1 MSEAAVPVAV
11 RTTVS
16 EPKTGAVEL
25 SVIIPTFN
33 ERGNVQL
40 VVKHLDKALS
50 GIRWEAIFVDDDSPD
65 GTAAAIKEIAAYD
78 PRIRCL
84 RRVSHRGLA
93 GACIDGILFS
103 ASPYVAVMDADL
115 QHDQTLLVRML
126 DTLRTGRVDL
136 VIGSRY
142 TTGGSAGGLGK
153 GRDAISRFATILAQR
168 LGRVSLTDP
177 MSGFFMMRR
186 DCFEPIAEDLATQG
200 FKILLDIVITTRGR
214 LRIVEIPYVFAART
228 HGESKL
234 DAQVIMDFIGLL
246 LAKATGG
253 AVTPRFL
260 TFALVGI
267 IGLSVHL
274 VVLRA
279 ALLTF
284 GMEFTAAQAVAV
296 LTAMTTNFFLNNAL
310 TYRDKQFKGLA
321 ILPGLL
327 GFYAVSAVGAIANI
341 GMATWLYADR
351 PVWWLAGAAGALM
364 GAVWNYSMST
374 LFVWRVR

>member
-1 MSEAAVPVAV
+1 MSEAAVPAGV
-11 RTTVS
+11 RTAVLML
-16 EPKTGAVEL
+16 ENGAVDL

-33 ERGNVQL
+33 ERGNVQA
-40 VVKHLDKALS
+40 VVKQLDRALS
-50 GIRWEAIFVDDDSPD
+50 GIRWEAIFVDDNSPD
-65 GTAAAIKEIAAYD
+65 GTAAAIKEIAVRD

-84 RRVSHRGLA
+84 RRVSRRGLA
-93 GACIDGILFS
+93 GACIEGILFS
-103 ASPYVAVMDADL
+103 ASPFVAVMDADL
-115 QHDQTLLVRML
+115 QHDQTLLVRMF
-126 DTLRTGRVDL
+126 DTLRAGSADL

-142 TTGGSAGGLGK
+142 AAGGGAGGLGK

-168 LGRVSLTDP
+168 ISRVSLTDP

-186 DCFEPIAEDLATQG
+186 DCFEPIADNLATQG
-200 FKILLDIVITTRGR
+200 FKILLDIVVTARGR
-214 LRIVEIPYVFAART
+214 LRIVELPYVFAART

-234 DAQVIMDFIGLL
+234 DGQVVMDFIGLL

-267 IGLSVHL
+267 IGLCVHL
-274 VVLRA
+274 LVLRSA
-279 ALLTF
+279 MLTL
-284 GMEFTAAQAVAV
+284 GIEFISAQAIAT
-296 LTAMTTNFFLNNAL
+296 LIAMTTNFFLNNAL
-310 TYRDKQFKGLA
+310 TYRDRKLKGFA

-374 LFVWRVR
+374 VFVWRVR

>member
-1 MSEAAVPVAV
+1 MSETAVPVRTAV
-11 RTTVS
+11 SKR
-16 EPKTGAVEL
+16 ETGAVEL
-25 SVIIPTFN
+25 SVIVPTFN
-33 ERGNVQL
+33 ERGNVRA
-40 VVKHLDKALS
+40 VVKQLDTTLS
-50 GIRWEAIFVDDDSPD
+50 GIFWEAIFVDDDSPD
-65 GTAAAIKEIAAYD
+65 GTASAIKEIAARD
-78 PRIRCL
+78 PRVRCL
-84 RRVSHRGLA
+84 RRVSRRGLA

-115 QHDQTLLVRML
+115 QHDQSLLVSML
-126 DTLRTGRVDL
+126 DILSAGTVDL
-136 VIGSRY
+136 VVGSRY
-142 TTGGSAGGLGK
+142 AEGGSAAGFTS
-153 GRDAISRFATILAQR
+153 GRNAISRFATILAQHLSR
-168 LGRVSLTDP
+168 TSLTDP

-186 DCFEPIAEDLATQG
+186 DCFDPIADKLATQG
-200 FKILLDIVITTRGR
+200 FKILLDIVITARGR
-214 LRIVEIPYVFAART
+214 LRVVEVPYVFAART

-234 DAQVIMDFIGLL
+234 DAHVAMDFIGLL

-267 IGLSVHL
+267 IGLGVHL
-274 VVLRA
+274 IVLRA
-279 ALLTF
+279 TMLTL
-284 GMEFTAAQAVAV
+284 GIEFISAQAAAA

-310 TYRDKQFKGLA
+310 TYRDKKLKGLA
-321 ILPGLL
+321 IFPGLL
-327 GFYAVSAVGAIANI
+327 GFYAVSALGAIANI

>member
-1 MSEAAVPVAV
+1 
-11 RTTVS
+11 
-16 EPKTGAVEL
+16 
-25 SVIIPTFN
+25 
-33 ERGNVQL
+33 
-40 VVKHLDKALS
+40 
-50 GIRWEAIFVDDDSPD
+50 
-65 GTAAAIKEIAAYD
+65 
-78 PRIRCL
+78 
-84 RRVSHRGLA
+84 
-93 GACIDGILFS
+93 
-103 ASPYVAVMDADL
+103 
-115 QHDQTLLVRML
+115 
-126 DTLRTGRVDL
+126 
-136 VIGSRY
+136 
-142 TTGGSAGGLGK
+142 
-153 GRDAISRFATILAQR
+153 
-168 LGRVSLTDP
+168 

-186 DCFEPIAEDLATQG
+186 DCFESIAEKLATQG
-200 FKILLDIVITTRGR
+200 FKLLLDIVITARGS
-214 LRIVEIPYVFAART
+214 LRIVEVPYVFAART

-234 DAQVIMDFIGLL
+234 DAQVAMDFIGLL

-253 AVTPRFL
+253 AITPRFL

-279 ALLTF
+279 AMLML
-284 GMEFTAAQAVAV
+284 GMEFISAQATAV

-310 TYRDKQFKGLA
+310 TYRDKQLKGLA

-341 GMATWLYADR
+341 GMATWLYADQ